1 MKNNDFFK
9 PTVAHLDE
17 HPFSDKLLQ
26 LFRSE
31 NISIKSEV
39 DES

>member
-1 MKNNDFFK
+1 MNNDDSLR
-9 PTVAHLDE
+9 PTAQHHDE
-17 HPFSDKLLQ
+17 YSFSDKLLQ

-31 NISIKSEV
+31 KISIKSKV